1 VEDSGVIYYGCHVES
16 DEPLPGPRMDWYGS
30 VGVLCLPADNGTAG
44 IGIIGWSGDTALRPL
59 RQEATWRAAL
69 KVLPDTEL
77 ILEAR
82 QISGMVSMAGIE
94 DSRRRFVVEG
104 RPVATGVVSVADAWA
119 ATNPVLGRGIAIGFH
134 HACRLRDTI
143 GDVGLDDPRGL
154 VAAFDEV
161 TQRDLGP
168 WFDSTLW
175 HDRRRLREVIA
186 AAGGEPA
193 PADLEWELYLRMLS
207 TFQNDPAL
215 GLRFLGTTLLAE
227 TPNDILADPAVRD
240 RLAEVATPPEGG
252 PSRAEVLAAIAG

>member
-1 VEDSGVIYYGCHVES
+1 KG
-16 DEPLPGPRMDWYGS
+16 
-30 VGVLCLPADNGTAG
+30 
-44 IGIIGWSGDTALRPL
+44 
-59 RQEATWRAAL
+59 
-69 KVLPDTEL
+69 LPDTEL

-175 HDRRRLREVIA
+175 HDRGRLRDVIA
-186 AAGGEPA
+186 AAGGEPS
-193 PADLEWELYLRMLS
+193 PVDLEWELYLRMLS

-215 GLRFLGTTLLAE
+215 GLRFLGTTLFAE
-227 TPNDILADPAVRD
+227 PPTDILADPAIRN
-240 RLAEVATPPEGG
+240 RLAEAATPPEGG
-252 PSRAEVLAAIAG
+252 PSRNELLAAIAG